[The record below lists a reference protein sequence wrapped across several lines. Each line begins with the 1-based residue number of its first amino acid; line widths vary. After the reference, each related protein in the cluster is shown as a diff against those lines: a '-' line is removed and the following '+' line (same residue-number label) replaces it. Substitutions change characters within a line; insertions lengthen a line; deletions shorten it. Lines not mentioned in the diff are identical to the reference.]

1 MQKLF
6 AENQF
11 YFMNKT
17 CGQYLKDFKLSDY
30 DFSFEKK
37 NYFYHWD
44 KKKDTE
50 KYKFFCKIYI
60 ANATKII
67 NSRTNKMVD
76 ELIELLL

>member
-1 MQKLF
+1 MIFL
-6 AENQF
+6 
-11 YFMNKT
+11 
-17 CGQYLKDFKLSDY
+17 LK
-30 DFSFEKK
+30 KK

-50 KYKFFCKIYI
+50 KYKSFYKIYI

>member
-17 CGQYLKDFKLSDY
+17 YGQYLKDFKLSDY

-37 NYFYHWD
+37 NYFYHWN

-50 KYKFFCKIYI
+50 KYKSFYKIYI

>member
-1 MQKLF
+1 MHCL
-6 AENQF
+6 ESV
-11 YFMNKT
+11 
-17 CGQYLKDFKLSDY
+17 LSNNPKK
-30 DFSFEKK
+30 FLRLLKK
-37 NYFYHWD
+37 NYFYHWN

-50 KYKFFCKIYI
+50 KYKSFYKIYI